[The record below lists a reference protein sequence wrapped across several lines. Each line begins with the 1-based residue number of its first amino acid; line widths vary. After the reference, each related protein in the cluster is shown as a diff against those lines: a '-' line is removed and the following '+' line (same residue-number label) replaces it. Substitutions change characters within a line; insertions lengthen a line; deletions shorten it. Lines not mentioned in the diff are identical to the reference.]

1 MRKPSILPL
10 LLTCSVFSLN
20 GAEVVASG
28 TGFAVSPG
36 GHILTNAHVVS
47 GCSNVTARIGGL
59 ELQAQ
64 VMSIDSQNDLALLKI
79 SGTFSTVLPLREG
92 TRVQLGEAVVAFGY
106 PLQGV
111 ISTSLNMTTG
121 NISALAGLGD
131 DSRSLQ
137 FTAPIQPGNS
147 GGPLVDASGNVV
159 GVVTSKLSPLWA
171 AKIIGDVPQNVNFA
185 LKASVI
191 RDFLESRSV
200 DYRTGGLTAAIA
212 VTELPGKV
220 SGAIFPLQCIG
231 APEVNNTKATTVSRA
246 ETPVVEKRPGVLF
259 AGYGSHAESFQF
271 VFLELENALTIDGI
285 QIANKPST
293 MQQVNGDSVSVQNLL
308 NIAQKQGSDSLLYLT
323 VEHGSTPTG
332 HSGGLQCF
340 DVATGKLLWAEK
352 VSSIGHW
359 ASTNQAAAKAVTEQL
374 KKKIKEHAG
383 KPGLPVKR

>member
-1 MRKPSILPL
+1 M
-10 LLTCSVFSLN
+10 LLTCAPFSLN
-20 GAEVVASG
+20 AADVIASG

-47 GCSNVTARIGGL
+47 GCINVTARIGGV

-64 VMSIDSQNDLALLKI
+64 VVSIDSQNDLALLKI
-79 SGTFSTVLPLREG
+79 SGTFTTVLPLREG
-92 TRVQLGEAVVAFGY
+92 TRVQLGETVAAFGY

-131 DSRSLQ
+131 DARSLQ
-137 FTAPIQPGNS
+137 FTAPIQPGSS

-171 AKIIGDVPQNVNFA
+171 AKNIGDVPQNVNFA

-200 DYRTGGLTAAIA
+200 EYHSGGLTATTA

-220 SGAIFPLQCIG
+220 SGAIFPLQRIG
-231 APEVNNTKATTVSRA
+231 TPETKDIKASTVSRA
-246 ETPVVEKRPGVLF
+246 ETPIVEKRPGVLL
-259 AGYGSHAESFQF
+259 AGYGSPAESFQF
-271 VFLELENALTIDGI
+271 VFLELENTMTADGI
-285 QIANKPST
+285 QIANKPSA
-293 MQQVNGDSVSVQNLL
+293 MQQVNGDSVSIQNLL
-308 NIAQKQGSDSLLYLT
+308 NIAQRQGSDSLLYLT

-332 HSGGLQCF
+332 HSAQLQCF
-340 DVATGKLLWAEK
+340 DVATGKLLWTEK

-359 ASTNQAAAKAVTEQL
+359 ASTNQAAAKAVAEQL

-383 KPGLPVKR
+383 KPGLPLR